1 MKRTI
6 SMLVVLFLTGC
17 ATVPE
22 AVPPALPY
30 VGVPKALTVRCPQAE
45 LIHEKEYMAKDRDG
59 REEYLMGVIKYQGK
73 VTAKCNTQFQA
84 IESWDDEQRKL
95 HEGK

>member
-1 MKRTI
+1 MKRFLTI
-6 SMLVVLFLTGC
+6 LAALFLTGC
-17 ATVPE
+17 ATVAE
-22 AVPPALPY
+22 QTVPPTPY

-45 LIHEKEYMAKDRDG
+45 LIGEKEYVTKNRDA
-59 REEYLMGVIKYQGK
+59 REEYLMSVIKYQGK
-73 VTAKCNTQFQA
+73 VTAVCNSQFNA